1 MSTFF
6 SPGKNNL
13 IPIRKVTVSHEH
25 TRTNLW
31 VLGRSKIPLLLQ
43 ASLIFTGLGAT
54 VQRLGEPSA
63 EDYGHI
69 VTSGFPQSS
78 GVLWPPP
85 YSPPQSFPLSQNL
98 WEILTLF
105 FFFKQQRALGISSLI
120 PVVLTLLG
128 SWALPSTQEA
138 RHPRGPPSTGLC
150 HGACP
155 PSSTPSHAVGL
166 FCGELERAHVRW
178 FSHVWRGQGSG
189 WA

>member
-1 MSTFF
+1 MG
-6 SPGKNNL
+6 PWEKQN
-13 IPIRKVTVSHEH
+13 P
-25 TRTNLW
+25 
-31 VLGRSKIPLLLQ
+31 
-43 ASLIFTGLGAT
+43 
-54 VQRLGEPSA
+54 PSA
-63 EDYGHI
+63 PGIFNFHRAG
-69 VTSGFPQSS
+69 SNSS
-78 GVLWPPP
+78 EAGGAISRGLWTHCNIWI
-85 YSPPQSFPLSQNL
+85 SPKL
-98 WEILTLF
+98 WGPVATPILAPTELPTFTKSLGNFDTF